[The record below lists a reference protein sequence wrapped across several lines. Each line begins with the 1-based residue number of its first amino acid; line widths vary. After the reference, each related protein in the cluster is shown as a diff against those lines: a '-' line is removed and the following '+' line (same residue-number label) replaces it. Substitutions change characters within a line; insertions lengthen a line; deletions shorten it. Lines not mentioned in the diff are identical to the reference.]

1 MARSSPEKLKYAK
14 EYYERNKERI
24 LEQRRK
30 RWENADEELR
40 AKQRSWCKD
49 YYYRNS
55 AKANANTVKW
65 MRENKELVNARERL
79 RRYKKQGKIE
89 LIEREEKLIA
99 ELVAARQNKRDE
111 LNE

>member
-1 MARSSPEKLKYAK
+1 MARSTPEKLKYAK

-30 RWENADEELR
+30 RWENADDELR

-49 YYYRNS
+49 YYYRNAS
-55 AKANANTVKW
+55 KANANTVKW

-89 LIEREEKLIA
+89 LNEREEKLIA
-99 ELVAARQNKRDE
+99 ELVAARQNKRSV